1 MAGERKAAKSGG
13 LASSVVKPSPF
24 KVGGEGSIPGWGS

>member
-1 MAGERKAAKSGG
+1 MGEERKAAKSGG
-13 LASSVVKPSPF
+13 LASPVVKPWPF

>member
-1 MAGERKAAKSGG
+1 MGGERKAAKSGG
-13 LASSVVKPSPF
+13 LASPAVKPWPF